1 MASQISPN
9 QTGIDVAERLVNSSE
24 NPNSCPCGWYVY
36 YSAVCGHV
44 YQEVK
49 HQCGAFQSVKYESG
63 NKTRASA
70 RGCADQR
77 QVPALLISVFN
88 EVWEAMRGSFQ
99 GLYTGVP
106 GVWRILVAAYC
117 IIYSNRLSKNSKV
130 VHWMVN
136 YYVPIKP

>member
-1 MASQISPN
+1 MSSQISPN

-70 RGCADQR
+70 RGRFCKT
-77 QVPALLISVFN
+77 PAPKNIV
-88 EVWEAMRGSFQ
+88 Q
-99 GLYTGVP
+99 GVQIN
-106 GVWRILVAAYC
+106 VKC
-117 IIYSNRLSKNSKV
+117 Q
-130 VHWMVN
+130 HC
-136 YYVPIKP
+136 